1 MFFFFIAIQL
11 SVIIRDPNEK
21 LNRSGINCIRYE
33 SSHAS
38 QHLDRIFTA
47 GRDSIIRS
55 YTNLLDDSKNVAH
68 QLSCASHTDWVNDIV
83 LCPNTK
89 TLFSASSD
97 STVKLWN
104 ASNGTLLS
112 TLCNHKD
119 YVKCLAFAKDKS
131 LLASAGFD
139 KNIFIGK
146 RYCYKCLT
154 KNCQRNNIRPCL
166 WSRPRILLE
175 H

>member
-1 MFFFFIAIQL
+1 L

-33 SSHAS
+33 SSHVS

-47 GRDSIIRS
+47 GRDSNIRS
-55 YTNLLDDSKNVAH
+55 YTNLLDDSKSVAH
-68 QLSCASHTDWVNDIV
+68 QLSFASHTDWVNDIV

-97 STVKLWN
+97 STVKIWN
-104 ASNGTLLS
+104 ASKGTLLS

-139 KNIFIGK
+139 KNIFLWDVNASLVVNPSGSLE
-146 RYCYKCLT
+146 YKSMFYFE
-154 KNCQRNNIRPCL
+154 I
-166 WSRPRILLE
+166 
-175 H
+175 

>member
-1 MFFFFIAIQL
+1 M

-33 SSHAS
+33 SSNAS
-38 QHLDRIFTA
+38 HHLDRIFTA

-55 YTNLLDDSKNVAH
+55 YTNLIVDSKNIAH
-68 QLSCASHTDWVNDIV
+68 QLSFASHTDWVNDIV
-83 LCPNTK
+83 LCKSTK

-97 STVKLWN
+97 STVKIWN
-104 ASNGTLLS
+104 ASKGTLLN

-119 YVKCLAFAKDKS
+119 YVKCLAFAKDKN

-139 KNIFIGK
+139 KNIFIWDVNTSLALNPSGSLENK
-146 RYCYKCLT
+146 RML
-154 KNCQRNNIRPCL
+154 L
-166 WSRPRILLE
+166 ILYSTRLLF
-175 H
+175 